1 MDGLLTE
8 VKTATHGQRSPLT
21 SATETSR
28 RLDVGTGEISYAAES
43 DTDPTSSEY
52 ILATLRA
59 KPDQNDLSAVL
70 VTIDPSNQK
79 STPKDF
85 DIRLPS
91 PTTAQI
97 LNVLVSTTIPDHW
110 EALNGASK
118 GSKTKDAKLRAAVLR
133 CLSSVAGISGLVT
146 SLRSLIA
153 ACRASSQRAGGS
165 ASQAQIRIILSVLS
179 ALFEPKDFVMRLYTD
194 IETLYDSPT
203 RKQVVWRELLS
214 LIATGRVLSVA
225 AEALT
230 LVGDS
235 PDLKMIS
242 WIGTGSRYA
251 SWLGVNIC
259 YMASKTAVASEDAW
273 KAMASLAG
281 RALSLGYT
289 GKKLAPDK
297 RNINAKHYYR

>member
-8 VKTATHGQRSPLT
+8 VKTATNGQQSPLT
-21 SATETSR
+21 RATETSH
-28 RLDVGTGEISYAAES
+28 RLDVGTGEISHAAEP

-59 KPDQNDLSAVL
+59 KPDQTDLSAVL
-70 VTIDPSNQK
+70 TTIDPSNQR
-79 STPKDF
+79 STPKNF

-97 LNVLVSTTIPDHW
+97 LNVLVSATIPDHW

-118 GSKTKDAKLRAAVLR
+118 GLKSKDAKLRAAVLR

-165 ASQAQIRIILSVLS
+165 ASQLQIQVILSVLS

-214 LIATGRVLSVA
+214 LLAAGRVLSIA

-230 LVGDS
+230 LVEDS
-235 PDLKMIS
+235 PDLKKIS

-251 SWLGVNIC
+251 SWLGANIC
-259 YMASKTAVASEDAW
+259 YMASKTDVASEDAW

-289 GKKLAPDK
+289 GKKLL
-297 RNINAKHYYR
+297 RTSVI